1 MNNKRFDQELQALK
15 DERISTIL
23 ELKSYFEQR
32 ILGLHI
38 NEECEKIIRQ
48 KITEKMLELKKDEI
62 ELIHRINDEAI
73 KSEYFIPEN
82 FINSI
87 REAQNLFAS
96 FRSDYVNSILLNYE
110 DFCLNENSRFTN
122 NTLSEN
128 SILDSNFE
136 FIGLASL
143 LNPVYNDNCG

>member
-1 MNNKRFDQELQALK
+1 MNNDRFKQELEVLK
-15 DERISTIL
+15 QERISTIK
-23 ELKSYFEQR
+23 ELKSYFEES

-38 NEECEKIIRQ
+38 DEECEKIISQ
-48 KITEKMLELKKDEI
+48 KISEKMLELKKDEI
-62 ELIHRINDEAI
+62 EQINRINDGVRE
-73 KSEYFIPEN
+73 SVYFIPEN

-110 DFCLNENSRFTN
+110 DFCLNENSKFTN

-136 FIGLASL
+136 FIG
-143 LNPVYNDNCG
+143 